1 MTAPGDPVPA
11 RLRFSD
17 DLESLLLEV
26 EVMAL
31 LVADAVEGVKAVLAT
46 GDEELA
52 QRLVAGDDAIDEM
65 HISLLEQCYQ
75 LLAQQ
80 APVASDLR
88 LIVSI
93 IRVLYELE
101 RIGDLALR
109 VAKTVGDVPLV
120 RRHED
125 VFGVLMALAD
135 NVVARFVAVQQGW
148 SSTSVEPLASLDAT
162 DPLIEF
168 ADPLINRLLEVSGP
182 DNVRVALAA
191 MAIGRSLDR
200 IGDHTQIMAS
210 RLRYLISGDPKYLAD
225 EVAW

>member
-1 MTAPGDPVPA
+1 MTTDKPPVPA
-11 RLRFSD
+11 RLRFTD
-17 DLESLLLEV
+17 DLEGLRLQV

-31 LVADAVEGVKAVLAT
+31 MVADAVTGAREVLAS
-46 GDEELA
+46 GDEGLA
-52 QRLVAGDDAIDEM
+52 ADLVAADDAIDEM
-65 HISLLEQCYQ
+65 HVSLLEHCYQ

-93 IRVLYELE
+93 IRFLSELE

-109 VAKTVGDVPLV
+109 VVKTVEELPLI
-120 RRHED
+120 RGHAD
-125 VFGVLMALAD
+125 VFSVLMALAD
-135 NVVARFVAVQQGW
+135 NVVGRFAAVQQGW
-148 SSTSVEPLASLDAT
+148 SAASVEPLGALDQS
-162 DPLIEF
+162 DPLVEF
-168 ADPLINRLLEVSGP
+168 ADPLVNRLLAVSGP
-182 DNVRVALAA
+182 NDVRVALAA

-210 RLRYLISGDPKYLAD
+210 RLRYLVSGDPVYLAD